1 MAIIQPRGYRMDI
14 LSGNISSIVFRQ
26 VVKDD
31 LGDVSIDTRLLRIFL
46 AFDGKKTLERVAKE
60 TNLDMGAMREIVS
73 RLMSLELVEPAN
85 KAMLTLDKEF
95 IDYLTSQLSRALGPI
110 AELLIEEVVAEM
122 GYSLKQFPSSQAAE
136 LVDLLVQEIK
146 RDEKK
151 NPFRKDMV
159 NKIKERG
166 Y

>member
-1 MAIIQPRGYRMDI
+1 MDI
-14 LSGNISSIVFRQ
+14 LSGNVSSIVFRQ
-26 VVKDD
+26 IVKDD
-31 LGDVSIDTRLLRIFL
+31 LGDISIDSRLLRVFL
-46 AFDGKKTLERVAKE
+46 AFDGKKTLKRVAEE
-60 TNLDMGAMREIVS
+60 TNLDMVAMREIIS

-110 AELLIEEVVAEM
+110 AGLLIEEVVAEM
-122 GYSLKQFPSSQAAE
+122 GYSLKQFPSAQAAE
-136 LVDLLVQEIK
+136 LIDLLA
-146 RDEKK
+146 RDIQRDQKK
-151 NPFRKDMV
+151 NPFKMNMI

>member
-1 MAIIQPRGYRMDI
+1 MDI

-31 LGDVSIDTRLLRIFL
+31 LGDVSIDSRLLRVFL
-46 AFDGKKTLERVAKE
+46 AFDGKKTLARVAKE
-60 TNLDMGAMREIVS
+60 TNLDMGAMRESIS
-73 RLMSLELVEPAN
+73 RLMALELVEPAN
-85 KAMLTLDKEF
+85 KATLTLDKEF

-110 AELLIEEVVAEM
+110 AGLLIEEIVAEM
-122 GYSLKQFPSSQAAE
+122 GYSLKQFPSAQAAE
-136 LVDLLVQEIK
+136 LIDLLAREIQ
-146 RDEKK
+146 REEKK
-151 NPFRKDMV
+151 NPFKINMV

>member
-1 MAIIQPRGYRMDI
+1 MDI

-31 LGDVSIDTRLLRIFL
+31 LGDVSIDSRLLRVFL
-46 AFDGKKTLERVAKE
+46 AFDGIKTLERVAKE
-60 TNLDMGAMREIVS
+60 TNLDMGTMREIIS

-95 IDYLTSQLSRALGPI
+95 VDYLTSQLSRALGPI
-110 AELLIEEVVAEM
+110 GGLLIEEVMVEM
-122 GYSLKQFPSSQAAE
+122 GYSLKQFPSAQAAE
-136 LVDLLVQEIK
+136 LIDLLAREIQ

-151 NPFRKDMV
+151 NPFKVNMV

>member
-1 MAIIQPRGYRMDI
+1 MDI

-31 LGDVSIDTRLLRIFL
+31 LGDISIDSRLLRVFL
-46 AFDGKKTLERVAKE
+46 AFDGKKTLERVAEE
-60 TNLDMGAMREIVS
+60 TNLDMGAMREIIS
-73 RLMSLELVEPAN
+73 QLMSIELVEPAN

-95 IDYLTSQLSRALGPI
+95 IGYLTSQLSRALGPI

-122 GYSLKQFPSSQAAE
+122 GYSLKQFPSARAAE
-136 LVDLLVQEIK
+136 LIDLLAREIQ

-151 NPFRKDMV
+151 NPFKMNMV

>member
-1 MAIIQPRGYRMDI
+1 MDI

-26 VVKDD
+26 VVKDN
-31 LGDVSIDTRLLRIFL
+31 LGNVSIDSRLLRVFL
-46 AFDGKKTLERVAKE
+46 AFDGQKTLERVAKE
-60 TNLDMGAMREIVS
+60 TNLDMVAMREIIS

-110 AELLIEEVVAEM
+110 AGLLIEEVVAEM
-122 GYSLKQFPSSQAAE
+122 GYSLKQFPSAQAAE
-136 LVDLLVQEIK
+136 LIDLLA
-146 RDEKK
+146 RDIQRDQKK
-151 NPFRKDMV
+151 NPFKMNMI
-159 NKIKERG
+159 NKIRERG

>member
-1 MAIIQPRGYRMDI
+1 MDI

-31 LGDVSIDTRLLRIFL
+31 LGDISIDSRLLRVFL

-60 TNLDMGAMREIVS
+60 TNLNMEAMRDIIS
-73 RLMSLELVEPAN
+73 RLMSIELVEPAN

-95 IDYLTSQLSRALGPI
+95 IGYLTSQLSRALGPI

-122 GYSLKQFPSSQAAE
+122 GYSLKQFPSARAAE
-136 LVDLLVQEIK
+136 LIDLLAREIQ

-151 NPFRKDMV
+151 NPFKMNMV

>member
-1 MAIIQPRGYRMDI
+1 MDI

-26 VVKDD
+26 IVKDN
-31 LGDVSIDTRLLRIFL
+31 LGDVSIDSRLLRVFL
-46 AFDGKKTLERVAKE
+46 VLDGKKTLERVAQD
-60 TNLDMGAMREIVS
+60 TNLDMVAMREIIS

-110 AELLIEEVVAEM
+110 AGLLVEEVVAEM
-122 GYSLKQFPSSQAAE
+122 GYSLKQFPSAQAAE
-136 LVDLLVQEIK
+136 LIDLLARDIQ

-151 NPFRKDMV
+151 NPFKMNMI

>member
-1 MAIIQPRGYRMDI
+1 MDI

-26 VVKDD
+26 IVKDN
-31 LGDVSIDTRLLRIFL
+31 LGDVSIDSRLLRVFL
-46 AFDGKKTLERVAKE
+46 VLDGKKTLERVAQD
-60 TNLDMGAMREIVS
+60 TNLDMVAMREIIS

-110 AELLIEEVVAEM
+110 AGLLVEEVVAEM
-122 GYSLKQFPSSQAAE
+122 GYSLKQFPSAQAAE
-136 LVDLLVQEIK
+136 LIDLLARDIQ

-151 NPFRKDMV
+151 NPFKMNMI
-159 NKIKERG
+159 NKVKERG

>member
-1 MAIIQPRGYRMDI
+1 MDI

-26 VVKDD
+26 VVKDN
-31 LGDVSIDTRLLRIFL
+31 LGNVSIDSRLLRVFL
-46 AFDGKKTLERVAKE
+46 AFDGKKTLERVAQE
-60 TNLDMGAMREIVS
+60 TNLDMGAIREIIS

-110 AELLIEEVVAEM
+110 AGLLVEEVVAEM
-122 GYSLKQFPSSQAAE
+122 GYSLKQFPSAQAAE
-136 LVDLLVQEIK
+136 LIDLLARDIQ

-151 NPFRKDMV
+151 NPFKMNMI

>member
-1 MAIIQPRGYRMDI
+1 MDI

-31 LGDVSIDTRLLRIFL
+31 LGDVSIDSRQLRVFL
-46 AFDGKKTLERVAKE
+46 AFDGKKTLERVAEE
-60 TNLDMGAMREIVS
+60 TNLDMGAMREIIS
-73 RLMSLELVEPAN
+73 RLMALELVEPAN

-95 IDYLTSQLSRALGPI
+95 IDYLRSQLSRALGPI
-110 AELLIEEVVAEM
+110 AGLLIEEIVAEM
-122 GYSLKQFPSSQAAE
+122 GYSLKQFPSAQAAE
-136 LVDLLVQEIK
+136 LIDLLAREIQ
-146 RDEKK
+146 RDQKK
-151 NPFRKDMV
+151 NPFKMNMV

>member
-1 MAIIQPRGYRMDI
+1 MADIQPRGYRMDI

-26 VVKDD
+26 IVKDN
-31 LGDVSIDTRLLRIFL
+31 LGDVSIDSRLLRVFL
-46 AFDGKKTLERVAKE
+46 VLDGKKTLERVAQD
-60 TNLDMGAMREIVS
+60 TNLDMVAMREIIS

-110 AELLIEEVVAEM
+110 AGLLVEEVVAEM
-122 GYSLKQFPSSQAAE
+122 GYSLKQFPSAQAAE
-136 LVDLLVQEIK
+136 LIDLLARDIQ

-151 NPFRKDMV
+151 NPFKMNMI

>member
-1 MAIIQPRGYRMDI
+1 MDI

-26 VVKDD
+26 IVKDD
-31 LGDVSIDTRLLRIFL
+31 LGDISIDSRLLRVFL

-60 TNLDMGAMREIVS
+60 TNLDMEDMREIIS
-73 RLMSLELVEPAN
+73 RLMSIELVEPAN

-110 AELLIEEVVAEM
+110 AGLLIEEVVAEM
-122 GYSLKQFPSSQAAE
+122 GYSLKQFPSAQAAE
-136 LVDLLVQEIK
+136 LIDLLAREIQ

-151 NPFRKDMV
+151 NPFKMNMV

>member
-1 MAIIQPRGYRMDI
+1 MDI

-26 VVKDD
+26 VVKDN
-31 LGDVSIDTRLLRIFL
+31 LGNVSIDSRLLRVFL
-46 AFDGKKTLERVAKE
+46 AFDGQKTLERVAKE
-60 TNLDMGAMREIVS
+60 TNLDMVAMREIIS

-110 AELLIEEVVAEM
+110 AGLLIEEVVAEM
-122 GYSLKQFPSSQAAE
+122 GYSLKQFPSAQAAE
-136 LVDLLVQEIK
+136 LIDLLA
-146 RDEKK
+146 RDIQRDQKK
-151 NPFRKDMV
+151 NPFKMNMI

>member
-1 MAIIQPRGYRMDI
+1 MDI

-31 LGDVSIDTRLLRIFL
+31 LGNVSIDSRLLRVFL
-46 AFDGKKTLERVAKE
+46 AFDGNKTLQRVANE
-60 TNLDMGAMREIVS
+60 TKLDMAAMREIIS
-73 RLMSLELVEPAN
+73 RLMVLELVEPAN
-85 KAMLTLDKEF
+85 KAMLTLDKDF

-110 AELLIEEVVAEM
+110 ASLLIEEVVAEM
-122 GYSLKQFPSSQAAE
+122 GYSLKQFPSAQAAE
-136 LVDLLVQEIK
+136 LIDLLAQEIQ

-151 NPFRKDMV
+151 NPFKMNMV

>member
-1 MAIIQPRGYRMDI
+1 MDI

-31 LGDVSIDTRLLRIFL
+31 LGDISIDSRLLRVFL
-46 AFDGKKTLERVAKE
+46 AFDGKKTLARVAKE
-60 TNLDMGAMREIVS
+60 NNLDMGAMREIIS
-73 RLMSLELVEPAN
+73 RLMALELVEPAN
-85 KAMLTLDKEF
+85 MAMLTLDKEF
-95 IDYLTSQLSRALGPI
+95 IDYLRSQLSRALGPI
-110 AELLIEEVVAEM
+110 AGLLIEEIVVEM
-122 GYSLKQFPSSQAAE
+122 GYSLKQFPSAQVAE
-136 LVDLLVQEIK
+136 LIDLLAREIQ

-151 NPFRKDMV
+151 NPFKMNMV

>member
-1 MAIIQPRGYRMDI
+1 MDI
-14 LSGNISSIVFRQ
+14 LSGNISSIVFQ
-26 VVKDD
+26 QIVKDD
-31 LGDVSIDTRLLRIFL
+31 LGDVSIDGRLLRVFL
-46 AFDGKKTLERVAKE
+46 AFDGIKTLEGVAQE

-73 RLMSLELVEPAN
+73 RLMALELVEPSN
-85 KAMLTLDKEF
+85 KAILTLDKEF

-110 AELLIEEVVAEM
+110 AAILIEDIVDDM
-122 GYSLKQFPSSQAAE
+122 GYSLKQFPSAKAAE
-136 LVDLLVQEIK
+136 LIDLLAREIQ

-151 NPFRKDMV
+151 NPFKMSMI

>member
-1 MAIIQPRGYRMDI
+1 MDM

-26 VVKDD
+26 IVKDN
-31 LGDVSIDTRLLRIFL
+31 LGDVSIDSRLLRVFL
-46 AFDGKKTLERVAKE
+46 VLDGKKTLERVAQD
-60 TNLDMGAMREIVS
+60 TNLDMVAMREIIS

-110 AELLIEEVVAEM
+110 AGLLVEEVVAEM
-122 GYSLKQFPSSQAAE
+122 GYSLKQFPSAQAAE
-136 LVDLLVQEIK
+136 LIDLLARDIQ

-151 NPFRKDMV
+151 NPFKMNMI